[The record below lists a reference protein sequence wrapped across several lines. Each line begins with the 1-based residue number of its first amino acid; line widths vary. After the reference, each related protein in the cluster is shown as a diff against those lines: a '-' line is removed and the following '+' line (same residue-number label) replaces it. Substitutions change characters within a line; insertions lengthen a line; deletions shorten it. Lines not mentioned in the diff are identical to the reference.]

1 MDAHPATSV
10 TFGSA
15 KRAPSASRLVRLLR
29 GAPAVLLGWL
39 RSAAIGAA
47 VVGVMAL
54 GHPNWFTPWV
64 LVACAMLGVIVQ
76 LACEAMQ
83 ALTGAWVAR
92 LSGWPRRFALA
103 GVFFSGGCIG
113 WVISHRLSQL
123 LFGFGLLPPGTP
135 VLAMA
140 GFVGAVGVVVGGVL
154 TVYEVLRAR
163 IEASYAQLKDQEV
176 ARKELEIAGEVQ
188 RRLLPPTEIDGPGF
202 AVSARHIPAR
212 WVAGDFYD
220 VFRSGN
226 GLVVAVADVAGK
238 GMGASLIMA
247 SVKAMLPLVA
257 AGRSAA
263 ATLTELNRRLV
274 AELSPRQ
281 FVALAVVLFDPA
293 TGDYELANGGLPDP
307 YLFHA
312 GDDPKPLPSPGPRL
326 PLGVRA
332 DLAYASVTSRLAP
345 RDRILLLT
353 DGLPEALTPADE
365 PLGYD
370 GFERLLGIASARDGG
385 DRPATALAR
394 LVAAGRAATQPEQG
408 DDWTLLLLERRSPA
422 PPAA

>member
-1 MDAHPATSV
+1 
-10 TFGSA
+10 
-15 KRAPSASRLVRLLR
+15 
-29 GAPAVLLGWL
+29 
-39 RSAAIGAA
+39 
-47 VVGVMAL
+47 MAL
-54 GHPNWFTPWV
+54 GNPAWFTPVV
-64 LVACAMLGVIVQ
+64 LLACAMLGVIVQ
-76 LACEAMQ
+76 LACEAME
-83 ALTGAWVAR
+83 ALTGRWIAR
-92 LSGWPRRFALA
+92 LSGWPRRIALGA
-103 GVFFSGGCIG
+103 AFFGGGCIG
-113 WVISHRLSQL
+113 WLIGDRLSRL

-140 GFVGAVGVVVGGVL
+140 ALVGAVGVVVGGTL
-154 TVYEVLRAR
+154 TVLEVLRAR

-176 ARKELEIAGEVQ
+176 ARKELELAGEVQ

-202 AVSARHIPAR
+202 AVGARHIPAR

-226 GLVVAVADVAGK
+226 SVVVAVADVAGK

-274 AELSPRQ
+274 PELSSRQ
-281 FVALAVVLFDPA
+281 FVALAVVLFDPT

-307 YLFHA
+307 YLFHS
-312 GDDPKPLPSPGPRL
+312 GDGPKPLPSPGPRL

-332 DLAYASVTSRLAP
+332 DLAYASITGRLAP
-345 RDRILLLT
+345 CDRILLLT
-353 DGLPEALTPADE
+353 DGLPESLTPADE

-370 GFERLLGIASARDGG
+370 GLERLLSAVPDGG
-385 DRPATALAR
+385 DGERPATTLAR

-408 DDWTLLLLERRSPA
+408 DDWTLLLLERRPDA
-422 PPAA
+422 PLAS